1 LASKVELG
9 ASEKWEGLYPQKRGA
24 TVTIFDRGGSVS
36 VEVDLAK
43 GEPENPASW
52 AELDK
57 KFYNNARTLLSEE
70 EAKRVSRTVMDLDH
84 ASLSQLVSLV

>member
-1 LASKVELG
+1 
-9 ASEKWEGLYPQKRGA
+9 
-24 TVTIFDRGGSVS
+24 